1 MKRRQQLME
10 KNNDSETISI
20 VLADDHALLR
30 SGLRLL
36 ISEHADMEVLGEAG
50 DFSEALQNVTSL
62 QPDVVI
68 MDITMPGGD
77 PFNEIKHVLESSPN
91 SRVLVLSMHED
102 GAYLRR
108 ALEAGASGYVCK
120 KVADTELI
128 SAVRAVYEGRTFV
141 DLRLENSEI
150 QGIQNSEFLSQEF
163 EGISEKTKTKLSP
176 RENEVLILVAKGHTN
191 QQIADQ
197 LKVGIKSVETYRGRV
212 MEKLDLKNRAEL
224 VEYVIQN
231 QLL

>member
-1 MKRRQQLME
+1 MKQHQQSLG
-10 KNNDSETISI
+10 KNKGNQPISI
-20 VLADDHALLR
+20 VLADDHAVLR

-36 ISEHADMEVLGEAG
+36 ISGHTDMEVLGEAG
-50 DFSEALQNVTSL
+50 NFSEAVNKVTVL
-62 QPDVVI
+62 RPNVVI
-68 MDITMPGGD
+68 MDITMPGDD
-77 PFNEIKHVLESSPN
+77 PFIEIKRVLETSPN

-150 QGIQNSEFLSQEF
+150 NGIQNSEILAQEF
-163 EGISEKTKTKLSP
+163 EGVSEKAKTKLSR
-176 RENEVLILVAKGHTN
+176 REKEVLILVAKGHTN
-191 QQIADQ
+191 QQIAGQ

-212 MEKLDLKNRAEL
+212 MEKLDLRDRAEL